1 MITDIN
7 HSKKELA
14 ETFFQRLV
22 DSYGYLPEQMEFGVK
37 VSPTSVADIAI
48 WRSPDDKK
56 SGLAPDIYV
65 LVANTPSGSAERKVA
80 NSLCVYE

>member
-1 MITDIN
+1 MKTDIN
-7 HSKKELA
+7 QSKQKLA

-22 DSYGYLPEQMEFGVK
+22 DSYGYLPEQMEFNVK

-56 SGLAPDIYV
+56 SGLTPDIYV
-65 LVANTPSGSAERKVA
+65 LVACRL
-80 NSLCVYE
+80 SLIHI

>member
-22 DSYGYLPEQMEFGVK
+22 DSYGYLPEQMEFDVK

-48 WRSPDDKK
+48 
-56 SGLAPDIYV
+56 
-65 LVANTPSGSAERKVA
+65 
-80 NSLCVYE
+80 